1 MWVVVEVD
9 YSKRLGKSL
18 IMENSKI
25 VDKLYTMYYMR
36 YTFELNPPIDLRDV
50 IYGWVMGK
58 PNHYPY
64 PYPSWV
70 GYLN

>member
-25 VDKLYTMYYMR
+25 VGKLYTMYYMR

-50 IYGWVMGK
+50 ISRWVMDG
-58 PNHYPY
+58 
-64 PYPSWV
+64 
-70 GYLN
+70 